1 MDFTVSMVT
10 QVLIAFTAFYD
21 LNSVRDTVAR
31 IQGSILKGPGATFCF
46 ILSSWGRQQT
56 HFKRNS
62 RAWAP

>member
-46 ILSSWGRQQT
+46 ILSS
-56 HFKRNS
+56 
-62 RAWAP
+62 